1 MIDKKVITTIG
12 NIDTYLQKL
21 LNLKES
27 FTHEKLNDKYS
38 KPFNN
43 INKDEIDV
51 VKQLLESN
59 GVVWYNLKEK
69 NWDSNSKLAGDRVVT
84 NLVEMYKT
92 SERWNWVI
100 DRDLEWTENGMDT
113 LDKKIKIAK
122 DLNKSES
129 FIEQHENRKANLNK
143 IHNFRK
149 EEQKMYKNI
158 GNNAIKSLEIMGVD
172 IENVKKN
179 IDKQLEKER
188 NKYRETEHNLSL
200 ER

>member
-1 MIDKKVITTIG
+1 MIDKKVVTTIG

-21 LNLKES
+21 LSLKES

-69 NWDSNSKLAGDRVVT
+69 NWDANSKLAGDRVVT

-122 DLNKSES
+122 DLNKSKS
-129 FIEQHENRKANLNK
+129 FIEQHENRKTNLNK

-149 EEQKMYKNI
+149 EEQKLYKNI